1 MFRFNKVTRTT
12 PSSVFIVNFEQ
23 ILHNNPV
30 FLLLTLNTQI
40 PAGTEPRQS
49 ILSVDWFLYEWNI
62 DLECLNK
69 GNEKCHVVKKIMAV
83 MS

>member
-1 MFRFNKVTRTT
+1 MFKVNKVTRTT

-23 ILHNNPV
+23 ILHNNLV
-30 FLLLTLNTQI
+30 SLLLTLNTQV
-40 PAGTEPRQS
+40 PAGTEPMQS

-62 DLECLNK
+62 DLERLNK
-69 GNEKCHVVKKIMAV
+69 GNEKCHVVKKIMAM